1 MMKFYNPS
9 PVFPSLVLKAVR
21 RGRSRGQ
28 SLTEFAL
35 VLPIALLLLA
45 LAATGGQMLATSID
59 LTQAARSGAIAAAA
73 DYGAGDTIV
82 QQTTDARTAAY
93 DEQGGAGS
101 ITCQSSAK
109 VPVGC
114 VGVTDTPG
122 ADYPGQNLAVVT
134 VWKTL
139 DLYVPLFPNITVSGT
154 ATAAA
159 GS

>member
-1 MMKFYNPS
+1 MKFYNPS

-101 ITCQSSAK
+101 ITCKSSAK
-109 VPVGC
+109 VPAGC

>member
-1 MMKFYNPS
+1 MKFYNPS
-9 PVFPSLVLKAVR
+9 PVFPSLVLKEVR

-45 LAATGGQMLATSID
+45 LAATGGQMLVTSID
-59 LTQAARSGAIAAAA
+59 LTQAARSGAVAAAA

-82 QQTTDARTAAY
+82 QQTNDARTAAY

-101 ITCQSSAK
+101 ITCKSSGK

-114 VGVTDTPG
+114 VSVADTPG

>member
-1 MMKFYNPS
+1 M
-9 PVFPSLVLKAVR
+9 
-21 RGRSRGQ
+21 
-28 SLTEFAL
+28 TEFAL

-45 LAATGGQMLATSID
+45 VAATGGQMLVTAID
-59 LTQAARSGAIAAAA
+59 LTQAARSGAVAAAA

-82 QQTTDARTAAY
+82 QQTNDARTAAY

-101 ITCQSSAK
+101 ITCKPSAK

-114 VGVTDTPG
+114 VSVADTAG
-122 ADYPGQNLAVVT
+122 TDYPGQDLAVVT
-134 VWKTL
+134 VWRTL
-139 DLYVPLFPNITVSGT
+139 DLYVPLFPDITVSGT